1 MQLAKDVGIP
11 DSDILKWD
19 IEETKKG
26 SYSAGL
32 VPTELA
38 NFFFFLTAGGPFKE
52 IVEDVDIFVNCIYL
66 SAQIP
71 HFVNTETLSS
81 PNRRISVICDVSA
94 DT

>member
-38 NFFFFLTAGGPFKE
+38 NFFFFF
-52 IVEDVDIFVNCIYL
+52 NCRW
-66 SAQIP
+66 SFQGD
-71 HFVNTETLSS
+71 
-81 PNRRISVICDVSA
+81 C
-94 DT
+94 